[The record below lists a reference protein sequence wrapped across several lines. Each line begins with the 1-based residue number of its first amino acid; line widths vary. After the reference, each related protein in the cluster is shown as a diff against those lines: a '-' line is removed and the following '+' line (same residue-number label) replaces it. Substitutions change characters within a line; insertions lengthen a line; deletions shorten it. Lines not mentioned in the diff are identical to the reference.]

1 MKRLLAVLTIL
12 VLLAAGAPAWAAYDP
27 GSLLEEF
34 GGLLAEFGGE
44 AAEFASETGALAGEA
59 LSGAL
64 DAAGAWFEENVSGWD
79 EEAQR
84 AWETLKS
91 AALDGAGQAK
101 EGAAKAWAVVMQK
114 LEEAG
119 VSLDGYLGQTL
130 KALGEASGAAAVIL
144 QEQLDH
150 VGAFL
155 EANSAEMTD
164 AVSAAWDTVRTA
176 AADAGAV
183 TGDAL
188 DDALETLEDWV
199 SSLDVPGAREAEQAL
214 GALGWS
220 LEDMD

>member
-44 AAEFASETGALAGEA
+44 AAEFASET
-59 LSGAL
+59 GAL

-119 VSLDGYLGQTL
+119 VSLDGFLGQTL

-188 DDALETLEDWV
+188 DDALETLGDWV